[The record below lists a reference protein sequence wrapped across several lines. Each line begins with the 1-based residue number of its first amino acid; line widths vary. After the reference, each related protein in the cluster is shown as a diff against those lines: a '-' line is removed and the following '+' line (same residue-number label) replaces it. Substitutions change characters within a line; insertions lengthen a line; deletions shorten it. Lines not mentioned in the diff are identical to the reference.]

1 MRYSKLFG
9 KTRYS
14 APADADSVNARL
26 LTQGGFIEKQ
36 AAGIYNFLPLGLRVL
51 GKVNNII
58 RDEMNKVDGQ
68 EIFMPV
74 LHSREIWK
82 ATGRDQSMDGVLYR
96 TRGTD
101 DQEFVLGPS
110 HEEVVTPLVKTFIK
124 SYKDLPL
131 AVYQIQTKF
140 RNEPRAKSGVLR
152 GREFGMKDMYSFH
165 LTEEDLDA
173 YYDRCKIAYT
183 NVYERCGLK
192 SYMIEASGGAFSDK
206 FSHEFSILTP
216 AGEDTILI
224 CDKCGAAQ
232 NIEIAQGKYA
242 EPEDFG
248 EDGKAN
254 AKEKPL
260 PMKEVEAKRGP
271 SIEAGCELHG
281 CPAWKILKTVVY
293 EVEDDG
299 LVGICIRGDLQ
310 INELKVE
317 KYFKKQI
324 RPASPEMLKKAG
336 LVQGFIGPV
345 NMPAKVKI
353 SFIGDHSI
361 KNVTNIITG
370 ANAKDVDIINVN
382 IGTDYTVEDFA
393 DFVQVRGSFKCGKCG
408 GALREEKAIEA
419 GNIFKLGTK
428 FTDAVSF
435 TVTNKDQKQVPVFMG
450 CYGIGNTRLVGT
462 IVEACH
468 DENGI
473 IWPKS
478 VAPYHVHLI
487 TLGNDEEATK
497 KADKLYEELTE
508 AGIEVLYDDRTD
520 SAGVKFKDSDLIGL
534 PLRIVISKRT
544 LERDSV
550 EWKERAPSADG
561 KPSEAKNVAFKDV
574 VKEVVKFVKD

>member
-14 APADADSVNARL
+14 APADANSVNAKL

-51 GKVNNII
+51 NKVNNII

-82 ATGRDQSMDGVLYR
+82 ATGRDQTMDAVLYR
-96 TRGTD
+96 TKGTD
-101 DQEFVLGPS
+101 DQEFILGPS

-131 AVYQIQTKF
+131 SVYQIQTKF

-165 LTEEDLDA
+165 LTEEDLDK
-173 YYDRCKIAYT
+173 YYDQAKVAYM
-183 NVYERCGLK
+183 NVYTRCGLK
-192 SYMIEASGGAFSDK
+192 AYMIEASGGAFSDK

-224 CDKCGAAQ
+224 CEKCGAAQ
-232 NIEIAQGKYA
+232 NIEIAEGKY
-242 EPEDFG
+242 EDVSQY
-248 EDGKAN
+248 EKGKV
-254 AKEKPL
+254 KEKEL
-260 PMKEVEAKRGP
+260 PMEEVPAKRGP
-271 SIEAGCELHG
+271 SIDEGVRLHG
-281 CPAWKILKTVVY
+281 VPAWKILKTVVY
-293 EVEDDG
+293 EVEDTG

-310 INELKVE
+310 INEMKVQ

-324 RPASPEMLKKAG
+324 RPASTEKLKEAG
-336 LVQGFIGPV
+336 LVQGFIAPLS
-345 NMPAKVKI
+345 MPSKVKI
-353 SFIGDHSI
+353 SFVGDHSI
-361 KNVTNIITG
+361 KNVVNFITG
-370 ANAKDVDIINVN
+370 ANKKDVDTVNVN
-382 IGTDYTVEDFA
+382 IGRDFTVADFA
-393 DFVQVRGSFKCGKCG
+393 DFVQVKGSFKCAKCG
-408 GALREEKAIEA
+408 GNLREETGIEA
-419 GNIFKLGTK
+419 GNIFKLGRK
-428 FTDAVSF
+428 FTDAVGF
-435 TVTNKDQKQVPVFMG
+435 TVTSQDQKQVPVIMG

-478 VAPYHVHLI
+478 VAPYHVHLLS
-487 TLGNDEEATK
+487 LGNDEATTK
-497 KADKLYEELTE
+497 TADKLYNDLLKK
-508 AGIEVLYDDRTD
+508 GIEVIYDDRND
-520 SAGVKFKDSDLIGL
+520 SAGVKFKDADLIGL
-534 PLRIVISKRT
+534 PLRLVISKRT
-544 LERDSV
+544 LEKDCV
-550 EWKERAPSADG
+550 EWKGRKE
-561 KPSEAKNVAFKDV
+561 KEAKVIKISAV
-574 VKEVVKFVKD
+574 LKEVQKFLSE

>member
-14 APADADSVNARL
+14 APADADSVNAKL
-26 LTQGGFIEKQ
+26 LTQAGFIEKQ

-51 GKVNNII
+51 NKVNNII
-58 RDEMNKVDGQ
+58 RDEMNKIGGQ

-82 ATGRDQSMDGVLYR
+82 ATGRDQSMDTVLYR
-96 TRGTD
+96 TTGTD
-101 DQEFVLGPS
+101 NQEFVLGPS
-110 HEEVVTPLVKTFIK
+110 HEEVVTPLVKTFVK

-131 AVYQIQTKF
+131 SVYQIQTKF
-140 RNEPRAKSGVLR
+140 RNEPRAKSGILR

-173 YYDRCKIAYT
+173 YYEESKKTYT
-183 NVYERCGLK
+183 NVYARCGLK

-232 NIEIAQGKYA
+232 NIEIAQGKY
-242 EPEDFG
+242 EDPEAMDKG
-248 EDGKAN
+248 H

-260 PMKEVEAKRGP
+260 PMKEVLAKRGP
-271 SIEAGCELHG
+271 SIDEGVRLHG
-281 CPAWKILKTVVY
+281 VPAWKILKTVVY
-293 EVEDDG
+293 EIEGAG

-310 INELKVE
+310 INEMKVE
-317 KYFKKQI
+317 KYFKKQV
-324 RPASPEMLKKAG
+324 RPASPELLKKAG

-345 NMPAKVKI
+345 SMPSDVKI

-361 KNVTNIITG
+361 ENVVNFVTG
-370 ANAKDVDIINVN
+370 ANKKDLDIINVN
-382 IGTDYTVEDFA
+382 IGRDFTVADFA
-393 DFVQVRGSFKCGKCG
+393 DFVQVRGSFKCAKCG

-419 GNIFKLGTK
+419 GNIFKLGRK
-428 FTDAVSF
+428 FTDAVGF
-435 TVTNKDQKQVPVFMG
+435 TVTDKNQKQVPVIMG

-478 VAPYHVHLI
+478 VAPYQVHLI
-487 TLGNDEEATK
+487 TLGADEFAIK
-497 KADKLYEELTE
+497 KADELYEKLLSE
-508 AGIEVLYDDRTD
+508 GVEVLYDDRSD

-544 LERDSV
+544 LEKDSV
-550 EWKERAPSADG
+550 EWKERSS
-561 KPSEAKNVAFKDV
+561 SEAKSVALKDV
-574 VKEVVKFVKD
+574 VKEVKKFASSD

>member
-14 APADADSVNARL
+14 APADADSVNAKL
-26 LTQGGFIEKQ
+26 LTQGGFVEKQ

-51 GKVNNII
+51 NNVNNII
-58 RDEMNKVDGQ
+58 RDEMNKIGGQ

-82 ATGRDQSMDGVLYR
+82 TTGRDQSMDTVLYR
-96 TRGTD
+96 TKGTD

-110 HEEVVTPLVKTFIK
+110 HEEVVTPLVKTFVR

-131 AVYQIQTKF
+131 SVYQIQTKF
-140 RNEPRAKSGVLR
+140 RNEPRAKSGILR

-165 LTEEDLDA
+165 LTEEDLDS
-173 YYDRCKIAYT
+173 YYEESKKTYM
-183 NVYERCGLK
+183 NVYNRCGLK
-192 SYMIEASGGAFSDK
+192 AYMIEASGGAFSDK

-232 NIEIAQGKYA
+232 NIEIAEGKY
-242 EPEDFG
+242 EDPEAMDKG
-248 EDGKAN
+248 H

-260 PMKEVEAKRGP
+260 PMKEVLAERGP
-271 SIEAGCELHG
+271 SIKEGIRIHG
-281 CPAWKILKTVVY
+281 VPAWKILKTVVY
-293 EVEDDG
+293 EVDGAG

-310 INELKVE
+310 INEMKVE
-317 KYFKKQI
+317 KYFKKQV
-324 RPASPEMLKKAG
+324 RPASPETLKKAG

-345 NMPAKVKI
+345 SMPSEVKI

-361 KNVTNIITG
+361 KNVVNFVTG
-370 ANAKDVDIINVN
+370 ANKINLDIVNIN
-382 IGTDYTVEDFA
+382 IGTDFTVADFA
-393 DFVQVRGSFKCGKCG
+393 DFVQVTSSFKCAKCG
-408 GALREEKAIEA
+408 GDLRSEKAIEA
-419 GNIFKLGTK
+419 GNIFKLGRK
-428 FTDAVSF
+428 FTDAVGF
-435 TVTNKDQKQVPVFMG
+435 TVTDKNQKQIPVVMG

-478 VAPYHVHLI
+478 VAPYQVHLI
-487 TLGNDEEATK
+487 TLGADEEAIK
-497 KADKLYEELTE
+497 KADSLYDELVGE
-508 AGIEVLYDDRTD
+508 GVEVLYDDRSD

-544 LERDSV
+544 LEKDSV
-550 EWKERAPSADG
+550 EWKERNS
-561 KPSEAKNVAFKDV
+561 SEAKSVDLKDI
-574 VKEVVKFVKD
+574 VKEVKKFASSD